1 MVEEISARVLKEKR
15 MNAQLEKEI
24 QMLYQQKSNWNKLE
38 KGYQQVMRDLNSN
51 Q

>member
-1 MVEEISARVLKEKR
+1 MKHKIG
-15 MNAQLEKEI
+15 QLEKEI